1 MNGMVYY
8 GYASHGKT
16 KSTPRSARSD
26 EQTLASSFKPTS
38 VVALLERNYQT
49 FCAQNSLLVEDTITM
64 KDKISRILEKTEL
77 NENRAQKCSEGDF
90 LRLLQAFREEN
101 IFFC

>member
-49 FCAQNSLLVEDTITM
+49 YCAQNSLLVEDTITM

-77 NENRAQKCSEGDF
+77 NENRAQ
-90 LRLLQAFREEN
+90 
-101 IFFC
+101 

>member
-16 KSTPRSARSD
+16 KSTPRSVRAN

-49 FCAQNSLLVEDTITM
+49 YCAQNSLLVEIRELVSWRKRNLM
-64 KDKISRILEKTEL
+64 KIEHKSVPKGIS
-77 NENRAQKCSEGDF
+77 
-90 LRLLQAFREEN
+90 
-101 IFFC
+101 